1 MPIDDL
7 QTFVDDLAA
16 QLHRSVAID
25 DPSIRLLA
33 ASRHFGD
40 EDSLRITSILNRAVP
55 EEVSRPLLASGI
67 GTWIE
72 PGLAQPDV
80 PGSQKRLCVPVR
92 CKSLLLGF
100 LWLIDTAENPLTA
113 SDIEKAENTAM
124 RAGIVLYERLLV
136 RERSNERRAAILRDL
151 VDSADDVRKQAV
163 EDALAEQ
170 VIAEH
175 TGHYQVVSAQRESA
189 NPAETSD
196 DVAMEVAIQEGLQAL
211 PSGTGSIAV
220 EKSRVWVLLATTEPL
235 TPHQLESVTTR
246 ATSRFRQ
253 LSGNNTRFVLGTSD
267 VVEEPGL
274 IFRAYR
280 HALTAVRAAL
290 LVPSLG
296 DVARWGNL
304 GPYDTLLRM
313 SNDDIASAA
322 RNSPVSVL
330 EAADRQHVFV
340 STLNTFFDNACD
352 IRRTADQLCIHRATL
367 YQRLKRIEQITE
379 CSLDNGDDRLT
390 LHLGLKLTSLTAARE
405 ASSGRAVP

>member
-7 QTFVDDLAA
+7 QTLVDELAG

-40 EDSLRITSILNRAVP
+40 EDSLRITSILNREVP

-100 LWLIDTAENPLTA
+100 LWLIDTAENPLTTA
-113 SDIEKAENTAM
+113 DIDKAENAAL
-124 RAGIVLYERLLV
+124 RAGIVLYQRLLV
-136 RERSNERRAAILRDL
+136 RERSNDRRAAILRNL
-151 VDSADDVRKQAV
+151 VDSADDVRKKAV

-175 TGHYQVVSAQRESA
+175 TTHYQILAAQRESA
-189 NPAETSD
+189 DSLETPD
-196 DVAMEVAIQEGLQAL
+196 DVAVEVAMQEGLQVL
-211 PSGTGSIAV
+211 PKGTGSMAV
-220 EKSRVWVLLATTEPL
+220 DKSRVWVLLAMTEPP
-235 TPHQLESVTTR
+235 TPHQLECVTER
-246 ATSRFRQ
+246 ASSRFRQ
-253 LSGNNTRFVLGTSD
+253 LSGNSSRFVLGTSD
-267 VVEEPGL
+267 VVNELGQ
-274 IFRAYR
+274 IYRAYR
-280 HALTAVRAAL
+280 HSLVAVRAAL

-296 DVARWGNL
+296 DVARWGHL

-313 SNDDIASAA
+313 SNDEIASAA
-322 RNSPVSVL
+322 DASPVSAL
-330 EAADRQHVFV
+330 HAADRQQVFV
-340 STLNTFFDNACD
+340 TTLDAFFDNACD

-390 LHLGLKLTSLTAARE
+390 LHLGLKLKSLTAARE